1 MLVDDDEASIR
12 ALTREILNASGYETM
27 TAGSGEE
34 ALRLL
39 ERQPLDLIVADV
51 RMPGMD
57 GVELYKRV
65 GERWPAMPRRMLF
78 ITGDTASGRTS
89 QLLHEDHVPYLEK
102 PFQMGELLHAVRA
115 VLDTH

>member
-1 MLVDDDEASIR
+1 
-12 ALTREILNASGYETM
+12 M

-39 ERQPLDLIVADV
+39 EREPLDLIVADV

-57 GVELYKRV
+57 GVELYARV
-65 GERWPAMPRRMLF
+65 GERWPAMQRRMLF
-78 ITGDTASGRTS
+78 ITGDTASERTV
-89 QLLHEDHVPYLEK
+89 QLLHESHVPYLEK

-115 VLDTH
+115 VLDAR